1 MHFSSSQLLALGVTA
16 SFAAG
21 LNVYAMLLTLGLL
34 ARSGVLQL
42 PASLHPVESWWCI
55 AIAGA
60 MFALEFV
67 ADKFPGFDLIWNA
80 LHTFIRIPI
89 GALVAYAAS
98 SHLSPQMQA
107 LSAVLG
113 GVLAA
118 TAHGTKTAA
127 RAVVTPSPEPVSNV
141 ALSAT
146 EDVAAV
152 GLTWFATHHP
162 YIAAG
167 IAIALA
173 ILGVL
178 LIRWS
183 WRALKRLFART
194 RSAFAHAA

>member
-34 ARSGVLQL
+34 ARSGALQL

-55 AIAGA
+55 GIAGA
-60 MFALEFV
+60 MFALEFF

-80 LHTFIRIPI
+80 LHTIIRIPI

-98 SHLSPQMQA
+98 SHLSPEMQA
-107 LSAVLG
+107 LSAVG
-113 GVLAA
+113 GGALAA

-127 RAVVTPSPEPVSNV
+127 RAVVTPSPEPVSNI

-152 GLTWFATHHP
+152 GLTWFATTHP
-162 YIAAG
+162 YVAAG
-167 IAIALA
+167 VAALLA
-173 ILGVL
+173 VLGIL

-183 WRALKRLFART
+183 WRAIKRLFSRT
-194 RSAFAHAA
+194 RAAFAHAA